1 MSNLIHFL
9 KVDIWRVQRDE
20 VSAVRFFFYKLLKM
34 LLLTVEWFLDKK
46 MFVAAAS
53 LTYSTLL
60 AIVPIIAV
68 VFAIAR
74 GFGYNIYIEQWF
86 RDSLSSQPQAAEII
100 ISFVNSYLI
109 HTKSG
114 VFLGIGLLF
123 MLWTVIMLID
133 NIEQVFNDIW
143 QVNKPRS
150 IYRTITDYTSMFFL
164 APIGIVVTSGLTI
177 AVTSFAG
184 SNLSETYVLGPLL
197 RFLIDLTPF
206 LLMSAVFI
214 FLYVFMPNTKVN
226 FSSAIVPG
234 ILAGCAMQGLQFAYI
249 HSQIWVTG
257 YNAIYGSFA
266 ALPLFL
272 LWLQISWIICL
283 FGANLCY
290 TNQNLEDFAFRT
302 NTFDLSHRYKLMLS
316 LLLASR
322 ICKRF
327 EEGERPYTALELKL
341 QTGIP
346 IRIVN
351 DMVYLLIDARLL
363 IEISSDEKGESSRYV
378 PAESLSNLSLGT
390 MIDRLEAQGKW
401 QIDLPVS
408 QLFSESW
415 ARGVELRINYL
426 RQLRDIRLEDLPVGK

>member
-1 MSNLIHFL
+1 MSNLVHFL

-86 RDSLSSQPQAAEII
+86 RDTLSSQPQAAETI
-100 ISFVNSYLI
+100 ISFVNSYLV

-114 VFLGIGLLF
+114 VFLGVGLLF

-164 APIGIVVTSGLTI
+164 APIGIVVTSGLTL

-346 IRIVN
+346 IRMVHDLLNELVELNIISEVN
-351 DMVYLLIDARLL
+351 TGDKGDDTYYQPAISLDKLSVRMVVDR
-363 IEISSDEKGESSRYV
+363 IEAK
-378 PAESLSNLSLGT
+378 
-390 MIDRLEAQGKW
+390 GKW
-401 QIDLPVS
+401 KLDLDMHQFEGEAWS
-408 QLFSESW
+408 KTFS
-415 ARGVELRINYL
+415 LRAEFL
-426 RQLRDIRLEDLPVGK
+426 KKCGEVLVKDFK

>member
-1 MSNLIHFL
+1 MSNLMHFL

-86 RDSLSSQPQAAEII
+86 RDTLSSQPQAAETI
-100 ISFVNSYLI
+100 ISFVNSYLV

-114 VFLGIGLLF
+114 VFLGVGLLF

-184 SNLSETYVLGPLL
+184 NNLSETYVLGPLL

-206 LLMSAVFI
+206 LLMSAVFV
-214 FLYVFMPNTKVN
+214 FLYIFMPNTKVN

-272 LWLQISWIICL
+272 LWVQISWIICL

-302 NTFDLSHRYKLMLS
+302 NTSDLSHRYKLMLS

-346 IRIVN
+346 IRMVHDLLNELVELNVISEVN
-351 DMVYLLIDARLL
+351 TGDKGDDTYYQPAISLDKLSVRMVVDR
-363 IEISSDEKGESSRYV
+363 IEAK
-378 PAESLSNLSLGT
+378 
-390 MIDRLEAQGKW
+390 GKW
-401 QIDLPVS
+401 KLDLDMHQFEGEAWS
-408 QLFSESW
+408 KTFSLRAEFLKKCG
-415 ARGVELRINYL
+415 GVLVK
-426 RQLRDIRLEDLPVGK
+426 DFK

>member
-1 MSNLIHFL
+1 MHFL

-20 VSAVRFFFYKLLKM
+20 VFAVRFFFYKLLKM

-86 RDSLSSQPQAAEII
+86 RDTLSSQPQAAETI
-100 ISFVNSYLI
+100 ISFVNSYLV

-114 VFLGIGLLF
+114 VFLGVGLLF

-184 SNLSETYVLGPLL
+184 NNLSETYVLGPLL

-206 LLMSAVFI
+206 LLMSAVFV
-214 FLYVFMPNTKVN
+214 FLYIFMPNTKVN

-272 LWLQISWIICL
+272 LWVQISWIICL

-302 NTFDLSHRYKLMLS
+302 NTSDLSHRYKLMLS

-346 IRIVN
+346 IRMVHDLLNELVELNVISEVN
-351 DMVYLLIDARLL
+351 TGDKGDDTYYQPAISLDKLSVRMVVDR
-363 IEISSDEKGESSRYV
+363 IEAK
-378 PAESLSNLSLGT
+378 
-390 MIDRLEAQGKW
+390 GKW
-401 QIDLPVS
+401 KLDLDMHQFEGEAWS
-408 QLFSESW
+408 KTFS
-415 ARGVELRINYL
+415 LRAEFL
-426 RQLRDIRLEDLPVGK
+426 KKCGEVLVKDFK

>member
-1 MSNLIHFL
+1 MHFL

-86 RDSLSSQPQAAEII
+86 RDTLSSQPQAAETI
-100 ISFVNSYLI
+100 ISFVNSYLV

-114 VFLGIGLLF
+114 VFLGVGLLF

-184 SNLSETYVLGPLL
+184 NNLSETYVLGPLL

-206 LLMSAVFI
+206 LLMSAVFV
-214 FLYVFMPNTKVN
+214 FLYIFMPNTKVN

-272 LWLQISWIICL
+272 LWVQISWIICL

-302 NTFDLSHRYKLMLS
+302 NTSDLSHRYKLMLS

-346 IRIVN
+346 IRMVHDLLNELVELNVISEVN
-351 DMVYLLIDARLL
+351 TGDKGDDTYYQPAISLDKLSVRMVVDR
-363 IEISSDEKGESSRYV
+363 IEAK
-378 PAESLSNLSLGT
+378 
-390 MIDRLEAQGKW
+390 GKW
-401 QIDLPVS
+401 KLDLDMHQFEGEAWS
-408 QLFSESW
+408 KTFS
-415 ARGVELRINYL
+415 LRAEFL
-426 RQLRDIRLEDLPVGK
+426 KKSGEVLVKDL

>member
-1 MSNLIHFL
+1 MSNLMHFL

-86 RDSLSSQPQAAEII
+86 RDTLSSQPQAAETI
-100 ISFVNSYLI
+100 ISFVNSYLV

-114 VFLGIGLLF
+114 VFLGVGLLF

-184 SNLSETYVLGPLL
+184 NNLSETYVLGPLL

-206 LLMSAVFI
+206 LLMSAVFV
-214 FLYVFMPNTKVN
+214 FLYIFMPNTKVN

-272 LWLQISWIICL
+272 LWVQISWIICL

-302 NTFDLSHRYKLMLS
+302 NTSDLSHRYKLMLS

-346 IRIVN
+346 IRMVHDLLNELVELNVISEVN
-351 DMVYLLIDARLL
+351 TGDKGDDTYYQPAISLDKLSVRMVVDR
-363 IEISSDEKGESSRYV
+363 IEAK
-378 PAESLSNLSLGT
+378 
-390 MIDRLEAQGKW
+390 GKW
-401 QIDLPVS
+401 KLDLDMHQFEGEAWS
-408 QLFSESW
+408 KTFS
-415 ARGVELRINYL
+415 LRAEFL
-426 RQLRDIRLEDLPVGK
+426 KKSGEVLVKDL

>member
-1 MSNLIHFL
+1 MHFL

-164 APIGIVVTSGLTI
+164 APIGIVVSSGLTL

-184 SNLSETYVLGPLL
+184 NNLSETYVLGPLL

-206 LLMSAVFI
+206 LLMSAVFV

-302 NTFDLSHRYKLMLS
+302 NTSDLSHRYKLMLS

-346 IRIVN
+346 IRMVHDLLNELVELNIISEVN
-351 DMVYLLIDARLL
+351 TGDKGDDTYYQPAISLDKLSVRMVVDR
-363 IEISSDEKGESSRYV
+363 IEAK
-378 PAESLSNLSLGT
+378 
-390 MIDRLEAQGKW
+390 GKW
-401 QIDLPVS
+401 KLDLDMHQFEGEAWS
-408 QLFSESW
+408 KTFS
-415 ARGVELRINYL
+415 LRAEFL
-426 RQLRDIRLEDLPVGK
+426 KKCGEVLVKDL

>member
-1 MSNLIHFL
+1 MHFL

-164 APIGIVVTSGLTI
+164 APIGIVVSSGLTL

-184 SNLSETYVLGPLL
+184 NNLSETYVLGPLL

-206 LLMSAVFI
+206 LLMSAVFV

-302 NTFDLSHRYKLMLS
+302 NTSDLSHRYKLMLS

-346 IRIVN
+346 IRMVHDLLNELVELNVISEVN
-351 DMVYLLIDARLL
+351 TGDKGDDTYYQPAISLDKLSVRMVVDR
-363 IEISSDEKGESSRYV
+363 IEAK
-378 PAESLSNLSLGT
+378 
-390 MIDRLEAQGKW
+390 GKW
-401 QIDLPVS
+401 KLDLDMHQFEGEAWS
-408 QLFSESW
+408 KTFS
-415 ARGVELRINYL
+415 LRAEFL
-426 RQLRDIRLEDLPVGK
+426 KKCGEVLVKDL

>member
-1 MSNLIHFL
+1 MHFL

-86 RDSLSSQPQAAEII
+86 RDTLSSQPQAAETI
-100 ISFVNSYLI
+100 ISFVNSYLV

-114 VFLGIGLLF
+114 VFLGVGLLF

-184 SNLSETYVLGPLL
+184 NNLSETYVLGPLL

-206 LLMSAVFI
+206 LLMSAVFV
-214 FLYVFMPNTKVN
+214 FLYIFMPNTKVN

-302 NTFDLSHRYKLMLS
+302 NTSDLSHRYKLMLS

-346 IRIVN
+346 IRMVHDLLNELVELNVISEVN
-351 DMVYLLIDARLL
+351 TGDKGDDTYYQPAISLDKLSVRMVVDR
-363 IEISSDEKGESSRYV
+363 IEAK
-378 PAESLSNLSLGT
+378 
-390 MIDRLEAQGKW
+390 GKW
-401 QIDLPVS
+401 KLDLDMHQFEGEAWS
-408 QLFSESW
+408 KTFSLRAEFLKKS
-415 ARGVELRINYL
+415 GEVLVKEL
-426 RQLRDIRLEDLPVGK
+426 

>member
-1 MSNLIHFL
+1 MSNLMHFL

-86 RDSLSSQPQAAEII
+86 RDTLSSQPQAAETI
-100 ISFVNSYLI
+100 ISFVNSYLV

-114 VFLGIGLLF
+114 VFLGVGLLF

-184 SNLSETYVLGPLL
+184 NNLSETYVLGPLL

-206 LLMSAVFI
+206 LLMSAVFV
-214 FLYVFMPNTKVN
+214 FLYIFMPNTKVN

-272 LWLQISWIICL
+272 LWVQISWIICL

-302 NTFDLSHRYKLMLS
+302 NTSDLSHRYKLMLS

-346 IRIVN
+346 IRMVHDLLNELVELNVISEVN
-351 DMVYLLIDARLL
+351 TGDKGDDTYYQPAISLDKLSVRMVVDR
-363 IEISSDEKGESSRYV
+363 IEAK
-378 PAESLSNLSLGT
+378 
-390 MIDRLEAQGKW
+390 GKW
-401 QIDLPVS
+401 KLDLDMHQFEGVAWS
-408 QLFSESW
+408 KTFS
-415 ARGVELRINYL
+415 LRAEFL
-426 RQLRDIRLEDLPVGK
+426 KKCGEVLVKDFK

>member
-1 MSNLIHFL
+1 MSNLMHFL

-164 APIGIVVTSGLTI
+164 APIGIVVSSGLTL

-184 SNLSETYVLGPLL
+184 NNLSETYVLGPLL

-206 LLMSAVFI
+206 LLMSAVFV

-346 IRIVN
+346 IRMVHDLLNELVELNVISEVN
-351 DMVYLLIDARLL
+351 TGDKGDDTYYQPAISLDKLSVRMVVDR
-363 IEISSDEKGESSRYV
+363 IEAK
-378 PAESLSNLSLGT
+378 
-390 MIDRLEAQGKW
+390 GKW
-401 QIDLPVS
+401 KLDLDMHQFEGEAWS
-408 QLFSESW
+408 KTFS
-415 ARGVELRINYL
+415 LRAEFL
-426 RQLRDIRLEDLPVGK
+426 KKCGEVLVKDL

>member
-1 MSNLIHFL
+1 MSNLMHFL

-86 RDSLSSQPQAAEII
+86 RDTLSSQPQAAEII
-100 ISFVNSYLI
+100 ISFVNSYLV

-114 VFLGIGLLF
+114 VFLGVGLLF

-184 SNLSETYVLGPLL
+184 NNLSETYVLGPLL

-206 LLMSAVFI
+206 LLMSAVFV
-214 FLYVFMPNTKVN
+214 FLYIFMPNTKVN

-272 LWLQISWIICL
+272 LWVQISWIICL

-302 NTFDLSHRYKLMLS
+302 NTSDLSHRYKLMLS

-346 IRIVN
+346 IRMVHDLLNELVELNVISEVN
-351 DMVYLLIDARLL
+351 TGDKGDDTYYQPAISLDKLSVRMVVDR
-363 IEISSDEKGESSRYV
+363 IEAK
-378 PAESLSNLSLGT
+378 
-390 MIDRLEAQGKW
+390 GKW
-401 QIDLPVS
+401 KLDLDMHQFEGEAWS
-408 QLFSESW
+408 KTFSLRAEFLKKC
-415 ARGVELRINYL
+415 GEVLVKEL
-426 RQLRDIRLEDLPVGK
+426 

>member
-164 APIGIVVTSGLTI
+164 APIGIVVSSGLTL

-184 SNLSETYVLGPLL
+184 NNLSETYVLGPLL

-206 LLMSAVFI
+206 LLMSAVFV

-302 NTFDLSHRYKLMLS
+302 NTSDLSHRYKLMLS

-346 IRIVN
+346 IRMVHDLLNELVELNVISEVN
-351 DMVYLLIDARLL
+351 TGDKGDDTYYQPAISLDKLSVRMVVDR
-363 IEISSDEKGESSRYV
+363 IEAK
-378 PAESLSNLSLGT
+378 
-390 MIDRLEAQGKW
+390 GKW
-401 QIDLPVS
+401 KLDLDMHQFEGEAWS
-408 QLFSESW
+408 KTFSLRAEFLKKS
-415 ARGVELRINYL
+415 GEVLVKEL
-426 RQLRDIRLEDLPVGK
+426 

>member
-1 MSNLIHFL
+1 MMSNLMHFL

-164 APIGIVVTSGLTI
+164 APIGIVVSSGLTL

-184 SNLSETYVLGPLL
+184 NNLSETYVLGPLL

-206 LLMSAVFI
+206 LLMSAVFV

-302 NTFDLSHRYKLMLS
+302 NTSDLSHRYKLMLS

-346 IRIVN
+346 IRMVHDLLNELVELNVISEVN
-351 DMVYLLIDARLL
+351 TGDKGDDTYYQPAISLDKLSVRMVVDR
-363 IEISSDEKGESSRYV
+363 IEAK
-378 PAESLSNLSLGT
+378 
-390 MIDRLEAQGKW
+390 GKW
-401 QIDLPVS
+401 KLDLDMHQFEGEAWS
-408 QLFSESW
+408 KTFS
-415 ARGVELRINYL
+415 LRAEFL
-426 RQLRDIRLEDLPVGK
+426 KKSGEVLVKDL

>member
-1 MSNLIHFL
+1 MHFL

-86 RDSLSSQPQAAEII
+86 RDTLSSQPQAAETI
-100 ISFVNSYLI
+100 ISFVNSYLV

-114 VFLGIGLLF
+114 VFLGVGLLF

-184 SNLSETYVLGPLL
+184 NNLSETYVLGPLL

-206 LLMSAVFI
+206 LLMSAVFV
-214 FLYVFMPNTKVN
+214 FLYIFMPNTKVN

-272 LWLQISWIICL
+272 LWVQISWIICL

-302 NTFDLSHRYKLMLS
+302 NTSDLSHRYKLMLS

-346 IRIVN
+346 IRMVHDLLNELVELNVISEVN
-351 DMVYLLIDARLL
+351 TGDKGDDTYYQPAISLDKLSVRMVVDR
-363 IEISSDEKGESSRYV
+363 IEAK
-378 PAESLSNLSLGT
+378 
-390 MIDRLEAQGKW
+390 GKW
-401 QIDLPVS
+401 KLDLDMHQFEGEAWS
-408 QLFSESW
+408 KTFS
-415 ARGVELRINYL
+415 LRAEFL
-426 RQLRDIRLEDLPVGK
+426 KKCGDILVKDFK

>member
-1 MSNLIHFL
+1 MHFL

-86 RDSLSSQPQAAEII
+86 RDTLSSQPQAAETI
-100 ISFVNSYLI
+100 ISFVNSYLV

-114 VFLGIGLLF
+114 VFLGVGLLF

-184 SNLSETYVLGPLL
+184 NNLSETYVLGPLL

-206 LLMSAVFI
+206 LLMSAVFV
-214 FLYVFMPNTKVN
+214 FLYIFMPNTKVN

-302 NTFDLSHRYKLMLS
+302 NTSDLSHRYKLMLS

-346 IRIVN
+346 IRMVHDLLNELVELNVISEVN
-351 DMVYLLIDARLL
+351 TGDKGDDTYYQPAISLDKLSVRMVVDR
-363 IEISSDEKGESSRYV
+363 IEAK
-378 PAESLSNLSLGT
+378 
-390 MIDRLEAQGKW
+390 GKW
-401 QIDLPVS
+401 KLDLDMHQFEGVAWS
-408 QLFSESW
+408 KTFS
-415 ARGVELRINYL
+415 LRAEFL
-426 RQLRDIRLEDLPVGK
+426 KKCGEVLVKDFK

>member
-1 MSNLIHFL
+1 MHFL
-9 KVDIWRVQRDE
+9 KVDIWCVQRDE

-86 RDSLSSQPQAAEII
+86 RDTLSSQPQAAETI
-100 ISFVNSYLI
+100 ISFVNSYLV

-114 VFLGIGLLF
+114 VFLGVGLLF

-184 SNLSETYVLGPLL
+184 NNLSETYVLGPLL

-206 LLMSAVFI
+206 LLMSAVFV
-214 FLYVFMPNTKVN
+214 FLYIFMPNTKVN

-272 LWLQISWIICL
+272 LWVQISWIICL

-302 NTFDLSHRYKLMLS
+302 NTSDLSHRYKLMLS

-346 IRIVN
+346 IRMVHDLLNELVELNVISEVN
-351 DMVYLLIDARLL
+351 TGDKGDDTYYQPAISLDKLSVRMVVDR
-363 IEISSDEKGESSRYV
+363 IEAK
-378 PAESLSNLSLGT
+378 
-390 MIDRLEAQGKW
+390 GKW
-401 QIDLPVS
+401 KLDLDMHQFEGEAWS
-408 QLFSESW
+408 KTFS
-415 ARGVELRINYL
+415 LRAEFL
-426 RQLRDIRLEDLPVGK
+426 KKCGEVLVKDFK

>member
-1 MSNLIHFL
+1 MHFL

-164 APIGIVVTSGLTI
+164 APIGIVVSSGLTL

-184 SNLSETYVLGPLL
+184 NNLSETYVLGPLL

-206 LLMSAVFI
+206 LLMSAVFV

-346 IRIVN
+346 IRMVHDLLNELVELNVISEVN
-351 DMVYLLIDARLL
+351 TGDKGDDTYYQPAISLDKLSVRMVVDR
-363 IEISSDEKGESSRYV
+363 IEAK
-378 PAESLSNLSLGT
+378 
-390 MIDRLEAQGKW
+390 GKW
-401 QIDLPVS
+401 KLDLDMHQFEGEAWS
-408 QLFSESW
+408 KTFS
-415 ARGVELRINYL
+415 LRAEFL
-426 RQLRDIRLEDLPVGK
+426 KKCGEVLVKDL

>member
-1 MSNLIHFL
+1 MSNLMHFL

-164 APIGIVVTSGLTI
+164 APIGIVVSSGLTL

-184 SNLSETYVLGPLL
+184 NNLSETYVLGPLL

-206 LLMSAVFI
+206 LLMSAVFV

-302 NTFDLSHRYKLMLS
+302 NTSDLSHRYKLMLS

-346 IRIVN
+346 IRMVHDLLNELVELNVISEVN
-351 DMVYLLIDARLL
+351 TGDKGDDTYYQPAISLDKLSVRMVVDR
-363 IEISSDEKGESSRYV
+363 IEAK
-378 PAESLSNLSLGT
+378 
-390 MIDRLEAQGKW
+390 GKW
-401 QIDLPVS
+401 KLDLDMHQFEGEAWS
-408 QLFSESW
+408 KTFS
-415 ARGVELRINYL
+415 LRAEFL
-426 RQLRDIRLEDLPVGK
+426 KKSGEVLVKDL

>member
-1 MSNLIHFL
+1 MSNLMHFL

-86 RDSLSSQPQAAEII
+86 RDTLSSQPQAAETI
-100 ISFVNSYLI
+100 ISFVNSYLV

-114 VFLGIGLLF
+114 VFLGVGLLF

-184 SNLSETYVLGPLL
+184 NNLSETYVLGPLL

-206 LLMSAVFI
+206 LLMSAVFV
-214 FLYVFMPNTKVN
+214 FLYIFMPNTKVN

-272 LWLQISWIICL
+272 LWVQISWIICL

-302 NTFDLSHRYKLMLS
+302 NTSDLSHRYKLMLS

-346 IRIVN
+346 IRMVHDLLNELVELNVISEVN
-351 DMVYLLIDARLL
+351 TGDKGDDTYYQPAISLDKLSVRMVVDR
-363 IEISSDEKGESSRYV
+363 IEAK
-378 PAESLSNLSLGT
+378 
-390 MIDRLEAQGKW
+390 GKW
-401 QIDLPVS
+401 KLDLNMHQFEGEAWS
-408 QLFSESW
+408 KTFS
-415 ARGVELRINYL
+415 LRAEFL
-426 RQLRDIRLEDLPVGK
+426 KKCGEVLVKDFK

>member
-184 SNLSETYVLGPLL
+184 NNLSETYVLGPLL

-206 LLMSAVFI
+206 LLMSAVFV
-214 FLYVFMPNTKVN
+214 FLYIFMPNTKVN

-234 ILAGCAMQGLQFAYI
+234 ILTGCAMQGLQFAYI

-272 LWLQISWIICL
+272 LWVQISWIICL

-302 NTFDLSHRYKLMLS
+302 NTSDLSHRYKLMLS

-346 IRIVN
+346 VRMVHDLLNELVELNVISEVNTGDKGDDTYYQPAISLDKLSVRMVVDRI
-351 DMVYLLIDARLL
+351 
-363 IEISSDEKGESSRYV
+363 
-378 PAESLSNLSLGT
+378 
-390 MIDRLEAQGKW
+390 EAKGKW
-401 QIDLPVS
+401 KLDLDMHQFEGEAWS
-408 QLFSESW
+408 KTFS
-415 ARGVELRINYL
+415 LRAEFL
-426 RQLRDIRLEDLPVGK
+426 KKCSDILVKDFK

>member
-1 MSNLIHFL
+1 MSNLMHFL

-86 RDSLSSQPQAAEII
+86 RDTLSSQPQAAETI
-100 ISFVNSYLI
+100 ISFVNSYLV

-114 VFLGIGLLF
+114 VFLGVGLLF

-164 APIGIVVTSGLTI
+164 APIGIVVTSGLTL

-184 SNLSETYVLGPLL
+184 NNLSETYVLGPLL

-206 LLMSAVFI
+206 LLMSAVFV
-214 FLYVFMPNTKVN
+214 FLYIFMPNTKVN

-272 LWLQISWIICL
+272 LWVQISWIICL

-302 NTFDLSHRYKLMLS
+302 NTSDLSHRYKLMLS

-346 IRIVN
+346 IRMVHDLLNELVELNVISEVN
-351 DMVYLLIDARLL
+351 TGDKGDDTYYQPAISLDKLSVRMVVDR
-363 IEISSDEKGESSRYV
+363 IEAK
-378 PAESLSNLSLGT
+378 
-390 MIDRLEAQGKW
+390 GKW
-401 QIDLPVS
+401 KLDLDMHQFEGEAWS
-408 QLFSESW
+408 KTFS
-415 ARGVELRINYL
+415 LRAEFL
-426 RQLRDIRLEDLPVGK
+426 KKCGEVLVKDFK

>member
-1 MSNLIHFL
+1 MSNLMHFL

-184 SNLSETYVLGPLL
+184 NNLSETYVLGPLL

-206 LLMSAVFI
+206 LLMSAVFV
-214 FLYVFMPNTKVN
+214 FLYIFMPNTKVN

-302 NTFDLSHRYKLMLS
+302 NTSDLSHRYKLMLS

-346 IRIVN
+346 IRMVHDLLNELVELNVISEVN
-351 DMVYLLIDARLL
+351 TGDKGDDTYYQPAISLDKLSVRMVVDR
-363 IEISSDEKGESSRYV
+363 IEAK
-378 PAESLSNLSLGT
+378 
-390 MIDRLEAQGKW
+390 GKW
-401 QIDLPVS
+401 KLDLDMHQFEGEAWS
-408 QLFSESW
+408 KTFS
-415 ARGVELRINYL
+415 LRAEFL
-426 RQLRDIRLEDLPVGK
+426 KKSGEVLVKDL

>member
-1 MSNLIHFL
+1 MSNLMHFL

-86 RDSLSSQPQAAEII
+86 RDTLSSQPQAAETI

-114 VFLGIGLLF
+114 VFLGVGLLF

-184 SNLSETYVLGPLL
+184 NNLSETYVLGPLL

-206 LLMSAVFI
+206 LLMSAVFV
-214 FLYVFMPNTKVN
+214 FLYIFMPNTKVN

-272 LWLQISWIICL
+272 LWVQISWIICL

-302 NTFDLSHRYKLMLS
+302 NTSDLSHRYKLMLS

-346 IRIVN
+346 IRMVHDLLNELVELNVISEVN
-351 DMVYLLIDARLL
+351 TGDKGDDTYYQPAISLDKLSVRMVVDR
-363 IEISSDEKGESSRYV
+363 IEAK
-378 PAESLSNLSLGT
+378 
-390 MIDRLEAQGKW
+390 GKW
-401 QIDLPVS
+401 KLDLDMHQFEGEAWS
-408 QLFSESW
+408 KTFS
-415 ARGVELRINYL
+415 LRAEFL
-426 RQLRDIRLEDLPVGK
+426 KKCGEVLVKDFK